1 MPELISII
9 TWTCF
14 FKAYPPITI
23 ILQKTPSQAC
33 CLECGVLNVL
43 ISPKGLKRSGPFDY
57 SEQSVKIEPLPSCR
71 AGKVDVTNG
80 GDKPLARCP
89 SPVLYMPDKVF
100 REFNIIVL
108 LSIGIFWIGLKV
120 AHEL

>member
-1 MPELISII
+1 MSSI

-14 FKAYPPITI
+14 FKAYPPFTI

-33 CLECGVLNVL
+33 CLEYGVLNVL
-43 ISPKGLKRSGPFDY
+43 ISFEVLKRSGPFDY
-57 SEQSVKIEPLPSCR
+57 SEQSPQIEPLP
-71 AGKVDVTNG
+71 KVDVTNG

-108 LSIGIFWIGLKV
+108 LSIGIFCIGLKV

>member
-1 MPELISII
+1 MSSI

-14 FKAYPPITI
+14 FKAYPPFTI

-43 ISPKGLKRSGPFDY
+43 ISPEGLKRSGPFDY
-57 SEQSVKIEPLPSCR
+57 SEQSPQIEPLPSCR

-80 GDKPLARCP
+80 RDKPLARCP
-89 SPVLYMPDKVF
+89 SPVLYMPDKMF

-108 LSIGIFWIGLKV
+108 LSIGIFCIGSK
-120 AHEL
+120 